1 MKKYLTHW
9 HNMAHAPLLVFTH
22 LPKEAV
28 RFGKDISTI
37 YGGISLWILFLNK
50 RLPASL
56 FKAIYM
62 FRPS

>member
-1 MKKYLTHW
+1 
-9 HNMAHAPLLVFTH
+9 MAHAPLLVFTH
-22 LPKEAV
+22 LPKEVV
-28 RFGKDISTI
+28 RFGKDISTT
-37 YGGISLWILFLNK
+37 YGGISLWILFLYK

>member
-1 MKKYLTHW
+1 
-9 HNMAHAPLLVFTH
+9 MAHAPLLVFTH

-28 RFGKDISTI
+28 RFGKDFSTI

>member
-9 HNMAHAPLLVFTH
+9 HNMAHAPLLVFTL
-22 LPKEAV
+22 LPKDVV
-28 RFGKDISTI
+28 RFGKDISTT
-37 YGGISLWILFLNK
+37 YGGISLWILFLYK

-56 FKAIYM
+56 FKATYM

>member
-9 HNMAHAPLLVFTH
+9 HDMAHAPLLVFTH
-22 LPKEAV
+22 LPKETV
-28 RFGKDISTI
+28 RFGKDISTT
-37 YGGISLWILFLNK
+37 YGGISLWILFLYK